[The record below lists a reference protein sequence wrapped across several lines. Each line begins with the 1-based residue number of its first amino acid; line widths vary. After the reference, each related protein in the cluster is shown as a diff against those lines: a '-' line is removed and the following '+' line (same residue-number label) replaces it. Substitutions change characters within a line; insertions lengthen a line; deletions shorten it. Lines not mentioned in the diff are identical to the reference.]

1 MTNRNALYIGEILV
15 NIDTEWSSGDYTA
28 TTYNDHVFGHVAL
41 GFEISVTAFAYDP
54 EDEEKDRPVAEV
66 ATELI
71 EGMRHALARCFI
83 FGEMRLVN
91 DLGLED
97 EDWKVFQ
104 EVWDAL
110 AKEEGYFEITPLLT
124 VEACKR
130 QVEQDEATGEFL
142 EYIGELMESQQR
154 HEGENITFGEAMDR
168 QKKGAEQ
175 LRRIV
180 EEGKRNDD

>member
-1 MTNRNALYIGEILV
+1 
-15 NIDTEWSSGDYTA
+15 
-28 TTYNDHVFGHVAL
+28 
-41 GFEISVTAFAYDP
+41 
-54 EDEEKDRPVAEV
+54 
-66 ATELI
+66 
-71 EGMRHALARCFI
+71 
-83 FGEMRLVN
+83 MRLVN